1 MALWKTSVGLANC
14 LTGQLRVVCSGHSME
29 DTMDHATRLVAPLR
43 RAGEFLLHF
52 THGSLL
58 VAGLIAGAVVVSGKL
73 PVRGAG
79 AFDMVA
85 AEQADVVDASAA
97 VPVAAPVVAPKPVAV
112 ELGDD
117 DLSGEMARVR
127 DWVSQQY
134 RVSSL
139 VLEPVLLAAQEAG
152 RHAGIDPLLIVAVMA
167 VESRFNPFAESQSG
181 AQGLMQVIPRFHM
194 DKIGKA
200 KGEDALFDPELNVRV
215 GTLVLREGLRRY
227 GSLQAALQYYGGA
240 LSDPDA
246 GYARKVMAV
255 KKRLISAAGR
265 KAGTDV

>member
-1 MALWKTSVGLANC
+1 
-14 LTGQLRVVCSGHSME
+14 ME
-29 DTMDHATRLVAPLR
+29 HATSLSARSAGSSGALVQ
-43 RAGEFLLHF
+43 F

-58 VAGLIAGAVVVSGKL
+58 LAGLLAGVLVIGGAL
-73 PVRGAG
+73 PLTKFASFATLTAEPASVE
-79 AFDMVA
+79 VA
-85 AEQADVVDASAA
+85 ADKVHPAVALTSVPATVPAIEDPDA
-97 VPVAAPVVAPKPVAV
+97 
-112 ELGDD
+112 LN
-117 DLSGEMARVR
+117 GEMARVR
-127 DWVSQQY
+127 DWVSRQY

-139 VLEPVLLAAQEAG
+139 ALEPVLLAAQEAG

-194 DKIGKA
+194 DKIGKGN
-200 KGEDALFDPELNVRV
+200 GEDALFDPELNVRV

-227 GSLQAALQYYGGA
+227 GSLQGALQYYGGA
-240 LSDPDA
+240 LSDPEA

-265 KAGTDV
+265 KVGSDV

>member
-1 MALWKTSVGLANC
+1 
-14 LTGQLRVVCSGHSME
+14 
-29 DTMDHATRLVAPLR
+29 MDHATRLAAPLR
-43 RAGEFLLHF
+43 RAGGVLIHL

-58 VAGLIAGAVVVSGKL
+58 AAGLMAGVVVLGGAL
-73 PVRGAG
+73 PDKSAVEFGHINPVAQAG
-79 AFDMVA
+79 VA
-85 AEQADVVDASAA
+85 STAVLAPAPLHVEMPKA
-97 VPVAAPVVAPKPVAV
+97 VPAAIAAPVA
-112 ELGDD
+112 EDD
-117 DLSGEMARVR
+117 ESLSGEMARVR
-127 DWVSQQY
+127 DWVSRQY

-200 KGEDALFDPELNVRV
+200 KGEDALFDPELNVKV
-215 GTLVLREGLRRY
+215 GTLILREGLRRY
-227 GSLQAALQYYGGA
+227 GSLQGALQYYGGA

-246 GYARKVMAV
+246 EYARKVLAV
-255 KKRLISAAGR
+255 KQRLISASGR